1 MGLMRYYCCPCIRYM
16 YDGSVLPEVDPA
28 VSESTAVIMKIVNCC
43 GEEIEWQT
51 QFALETLC
59 CLLWIDVSVA

>member
-1 MGLMRYYCCPCIRYM
+1 M

-28 VSESTAVIMKIVNCC
+28 VSESTAVIMKIVNYC

-59 CLLWIDVSVA
+59 CLLWIDVSAA